1 MQKNGFIRQP
11 WLISDFMILQT
22 SDFMILQT
30 GQQITTIHIL
40 PNFSRSK
47 DKQAMT
53 FCQLMK
59 HSVRNTF
66 LQKSCKKRETSFRP
80 PFVF

>member
-1 MQKNGFIRQP
+1 
-11 WLISDFMILQT
+11 MILQT

-40 PNFSRSK
+40 LNFSGSK

-59 HSVRNTF
+59 YSVRNTF
-66 LQKSCKKRETSFRP
+66 LQKPYKKRETSFRP